1 MVFFSCFCILFCS
14 AFSIA
19 KDLGVLLS
27 GPSQIDTGYPSSFG
41 YENINIAGVRR
52 NMEVCLER
60 LPTLLKLETSKLC
73 PSGILLPKVLSQLRA
88 LSLASETNSVAS
100 GDDRL
105 SESMGY
111 ALLQASTLFFL
122 IKEK

>member
-1 MVFFSCFCILFCS
+1 MTFSPSIFSRRFSILFCS
-14 AFSIA
+14 AFAIA

-27 GPSQIDTGYPSSFG
+27 GPSQINTAYPSSFG
-41 YENINIAGVRR
+41 YENIDIAGVRR

-60 LPTLLKLETSKLC
+60 LPTLLKFETSKSC
-73 PSGILLPKVLSQLRA
+73 PSGILLPRVLSQLRA

-111 ALLQASTLFFL
+111 ALQQAS
-122 IKEK
+122 I